1 MEYRSRRLF
10 DGENMPRKRLEG
22 RSSAKLSVWRKIAT
36 TPDRSGKCARPVT
49 TGRDTLAPGSR
60 CLRATRGCG

>member
-22 RSSAKLSVWRKIAT
+22 RSSEKGDGLAYT
-36 TPDRSGKCARPVT
+36 VT
-49 TGRDTLAPGSR
+49 GASR
-60 CLRATRGCG
+60 ER